1 MERKRTKYYQV
12 GKSAA
17 AFQYDKEGSLYIH
30 VLRPGA
36 TDFVLDPTLWGE
48 VYFRDDDTKL
58 LTKKQFE
65 KTVSDLNGNTKSI
78 PA

>member
-1 MERKRTKYYQV
+1 
-12 GKSAA
+12 
-17 AFQYDKEGSLYIH
+17 
-30 VLRPGA
+30 
-36 TDFVLDPTLWGE
+36 LWGE

-65 KTVSDLNGNTKSI
+65 KAVSDLNGNTKSI